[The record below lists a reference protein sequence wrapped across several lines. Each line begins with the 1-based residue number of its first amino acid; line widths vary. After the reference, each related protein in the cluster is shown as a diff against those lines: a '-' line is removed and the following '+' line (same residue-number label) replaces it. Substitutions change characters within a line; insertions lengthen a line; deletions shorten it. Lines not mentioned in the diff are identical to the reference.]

1 MVKFAVKSHT
11 GLVREK
17 NEDSY
22 SIVTDKSGTPVVLVI
37 ADGMGGHNSGEIAS
51 KMAVDHISSHILD
64 MPSNP
69 SLEDSI
75 LEFISGLMEEANARI
90 YSLSSQK
97 GANYGMG
104 TTLITAAAFEN
115 KLFIGHAGDSRVYLI
130 RNGRIERITT
140 DHSLVEELVK
150 TGSLSRSEANNHPKK
165 NIITRAVGC
174 TESIQIDTYKCDI
187 YDNDIFI
194 LCTDGLTNMLSE
206 EEIMEVAES
215 AASLETACEELVDRA
230 NKNGGED
237 NITVIMLE
245 NKKAI

>member
-1 MVKFAVKSHT
+1 MKFAVKSHT

-17 NEDSY
+17 NEDSF
-22 SIVTDKSGTPVVLVI
+22 SIITGQSGIPVVLVI

-51 KMAVDHISSHILD
+51 KMAVDHISSRILE

-69 SLEDSI
+69 AMEDSI
-75 LEFISGLMEEANARI
+75 LEFISRLMEEANTRI
-90 YSLSSQK
+90 YSLSSKK

-104 TTLITAAAFEN
+104 TTLITAVAFEN

-140 DHSLVEELVK
+140 DHSLIEELVR
-150 TGSLSRSEANNHPKK
+150 TGTLSRSEADNHPRK

-174 TESIQIDTYKCDI
+174 NESIQIDTYKCDI
-187 YDNDIFI
+187 YDDDIFI

-206 EEIMEVAES
+206 DEIVEVAES
-215 AASLETACEELVDRA
+215 APSPEAACEELVDRA

-237 NITVIMLE
+237 NITVIILE
-245 NKKAI
+245 NKQAM